1 MSNESIQN
9 ADVLIVGAGIAGLY
23 TAYRMLQKDP
33 SQRIVIIE
41 RLNRYGGRLQS
52 DLIEVDEDTKELFR
66 PLSMDLDSIGQESV
80 FTVKEEEGGMR
91 FT

>member
-1 MSNESIQN
+1 
-9 ADVLIVGAGIAGLY
+9 
-23 TAYRMLQKDP
+23 
-33 SQRIVIIE
+33 
-41 RLNRYGGRLQS
+41 
-52 DLIEVDEDTKELFR
+52 VDEDTKELFR